1 MTTVSTL
8 DPRTD
13 KELIDDLEGP
23 IAIFG
28 AGGFIG
34 ANLTRTIGAHRRDV
48 YAITHHAYIPWRLVG
63 LQDTTTTVKC
73 DITVPSEVRDL
84 FRTYRFRTVLF
95 FATYG
100 GYSKQSNVEQIYQT
114 NIIGLLNVLS
124 AAEES
129 GIAAFV
135 HAGSQS
141 EYGLN
146 CSGSK
151 EDWALAPNSHYAV
164 SKVSASYMI
173 MHWGKQKEMPCVN
186 LRLYS
191 VFGPW
196 EEPDRLIPTVIEN
209 GLKGSYPPFVDPD
222 ISRDFVYISDVSR
235 ATLLAAVR
243 GVHSARGESINVA
256 SGVKT
261 TIREVAHVS
270 KDIFALA
277 GDPAWGSMSNRAWD
291 LKDWYGDASKAREK
305 LGWAPQMSFVE
316 GLRAHTT
323 WVRDTQTPTH
333 PSVSARVNTPIR
345 ISTIIAC
352 YLDAQ
357 AMPIMYQ
364 RLKEVF
370 SSMRVEYEIIFVN
383 DGSPDNTASVAA
395 EIAARDP
402 WVVVIEHSRNFGSQS
417 AFLSGM
423 QVATGHAV
431 VLLDGDLQ
439 DPPELIPQFF
449 EKWHDEHFE
458 VVYGRR
464 VQRDASG
471 FMRFAYKAFYRVF
484 RFMADI
490 KIPVDAG
497 DFSLIDRRVVE
508 QMLKLPETDQFLR
521 GLRAWVGFKQT
532 GVDYHRPERM
542 FGVSTNNLR
551 KNLRWARKGIFSF
564 SYAPLEMLLLGGIAL
579 MALALVAV
587 LVTLAVWLVDP
598 NVPRGL
604 TTIVSLILGFG
615 GLQLF
620 ATAIVGEYVG
630 KILDETKKRPK
641 FIVRSITQG
650 SKQAITSAE
659 VEAILEERRG
669 FLRKWRS

>member
-1 MTTVSTL
+1 MNSSALDSRTTIQLT
-8 DPRTD
+8 
-13 KELIDDLEGP
+13 KELEGP

-34 ANLTRTIGAHRRDV
+34 ANLTRAISEVRSDV
-48 YAITHHAYIPWRLVG
+48 FAITHHAYVPWRLLG
-63 LQDTTTTVKC
+63 ISSNQIAKC
-73 DITVPSEVRDL
+73 DVTNPSEVREL
-84 FRTYRFRTVLF
+84 FRTYPFRTVLF

-114 NIIGLLNVLS
+114 NIIGLLNVLN
-124 AAEES
+124 AAEER
-129 GIAAFV
+129 GISAFV

-146 CSGSK
+146 CSGSS
-151 EDWALAPNSHYAV
+151 EDWALMPNSHYAV

-173 MHWGKQKEMPCVN
+173 QHWGKQKQMPCIN

-191 VFGPW
+191 VYGAW
-196 EEPDRLIPTVIEN
+196 EEPDRLIPKLIEH
-209 GLKGSYPPFVDPD
+209 GLKGEYPPFVDPD
-222 ISRDFVYISDVSR
+222 ISRDFVYISDVIR

-243 GVHSARGESINVA
+243 GVQSARGESINIA
-256 SGVKT
+256 SGQKT
-261 TIREVAHVS
+261 TIREVAKIAREV
-270 KDIFALA
+270 FALNA
-277 GDPAWGSMSNRAWD
+277 DPAWGDMPNRAWD
-291 LKDWYGDASKAREK
+291 LKDWYGNAAKAREK
-305 LGWAPQMSFVE
+305 LGWETQVQFID
-316 GLRAHTT
+316 GLRANTEWIKNT
-323 WVRDTQTPTH
+323 PALQTNYT
-333 PSVSARVNTPIR
+333 STKSDIPIR
-345 ISTIIAC
+345 ISAIVAC

-357 AMPIMYQ
+357 AIPIMYQ
-364 RLKEVF
+364 RLKDVF
-370 SSMRVEYEIIFVN
+370 TSMQVEYEIIFIN
-383 DGSPDNTASVAA
+383 DGSPDNTASVAQK
-395 EIAARDP
+395 IASNDP
-402 WVVVIEHSRNFGSQS
+402 WVIVVEHSRNFGSQS

-423 QVATGHAV
+423 QISTGQAV

-439 DPPELIPQFF
+439 DPPEIIPQFF
-449 EKWHDEHFE
+449 EKWHNQHFD

-464 VQRDASG
+464 IQRDATG

-484 RFMADI
+484 RYMADI
-490 KIPVDAG
+490 SIPLDAG
-497 DFSLIDRRVVE
+497 DFSMIDRRVVE
-508 QMLKLPETDQFLR
+508 QMLRLPETDQFLR

-564 SYAPLEMLLLGGIAL
+564 SYAPLEMLLLGGVAL
-579 MALALVAV
+579 MGLALLAV
-587 LVTLAVWLVDP
+587 LGTLVIWVMDP
-598 NVPRGL
+598 DVPRGL

-650 SKQAITSAE
+650 TNHATTSAE
-659 VEAILEERRG
+659 VEAILEERRH

>member
-1 MTTVSTL
+1 MNSSAL
-8 DPRTD
+8 DPRTT
-13 KELIDDLEGP
+13 EQLINQLEGP

-34 ANLTRTIGAHRRDV
+34 TNLTRAINEVRSDV
-48 YAITHHAYIPWRLVG
+48 FAVTHHAHIPWRLVG
-63 LQDTTTTVKC
+63 INNTQIVKC
-73 DITVPSEVRDL
+73 DITIPSEVRDL

-100 GYSKQSNVEQIYQT
+100 GYSKQSNIDQIYQT
-114 NIIGLLNVLS
+114 NIIGLLNVLN
-124 AAEES
+124 AAEET
-129 GIAAFV
+129 GITAFV

-146 CSGSK
+146 CSGSR
-151 EDWALAPNSHYAV
+151 EDWSLLPNSHYAV

-173 MHWGKQKEMPCVN
+173 LHWGKQKQIPCIN

-196 EEPDRLIPTVIEN
+196 EEPDRLIPKLIEH
-209 GLKGSYPPFVDPD
+209 GLKGEYPPFVDPD
-222 ISRDFVYISDVSR
+222 ISRDFVYITDVIR
-235 ATLLAAVR
+235 ATLLAAIR
-243 GVHSARGESINVA
+243 GIQSARGESINIA
-256 SGVKT
+256 SGNKT
-261 TIREVAHVS
+261 TIREVA
-270 KDIFALA
+270 KIAREIFELDA
-277 GDPAWGSMSNRAWD
+277 DPAWGDMPNRAWD
-291 LKDWYGDASKAREK
+291 LKDWYGDATKAREK
-305 LGWAPQMSFVE
+305 LGWEAQVGFLD
-316 GLRAHTT
+316 GLRANTQ
-323 WVRDTQTPTH
+323 WIKDT
-333 PSVSARVNTPIR
+333 PSLLSGYTSARAHTPIR
-345 ISTIIAC
+345 ISAIIAC

-357 AMPIMYQ
+357 AIPIMYR
-364 RLKEVF
+364 RLKDVF
-370 SSMRVEYEIIFVN
+370 TAMQVEYEIIFVN
-383 DGSPDNTASVAA
+383 DGSPDNTATVAQ
-395 EIAARDP
+395 EIAAEDP
-402 WVVVIEHSRNFGSQS
+402 WVIVVEHSRNFGSQS

-423 QVATGHAV
+423 QISTGHTV

-439 DPPELIPQFF
+439 DPPEIIPSFF
-449 EKWHDEHFE
+449 EKWHNDNFD

-464 VQRDASG
+464 IQRDTTG

-484 RFMADI
+484 RYMADI
-490 KIPVDAG
+490 TIPLDAG
-497 DFSLIDRRVVE
+497 DFSMIDRRVVE

-532 GVDYHRPERM
+532 GVDYYRPERM
-542 FGVSTNNLR
+542 FGISTNNLR

-564 SYAPLEMLLLGGIAL
+564 SYAPLEMLLLGGVAL
-579 MALALVAV
+579 MLIALVAV
-587 LVTLAVWLVDP
+587 ILTLLIWIIDP
-598 NVPRGL
+598 AVPRGL

-650 SKQAITSAE
+650 KNHATTSAE
-659 VEAILEERRG
+659 VESILEERREL
-669 FLRKWRS
+669 LRKRSA